1 MKFIYSILIMALV
14 SCNDNG
20 QNTTVNSD
28 TITTITPPDTSS
40 FLAPPVDTTKTVN
53 TDTQN
58 PKPDPGPQP
67 KVYANKRFKDV
78 TVERVG
84 ENKFRIRGKGQ
95 IFEASFSWVIED
107 GHEELKKGYEMTDAG
122 APEWGNFDFTVEA
135 VKKRPNS
142 TLHLVIY
149 EVSAKDG
156 SRQYELP
163 IKLF

>member
-1 MKFIYSILIMALV
+1 MALV

>member
-1 MKFIYSILIMALV
+1 MKFIYTILILALV

-20 QNTTVNSD
+20 QDTTVNSD
-28 TITTITPPDTSS
+28 TMTTITPPDTSS
-40 FLAPPVDTTKTVN
+40 VLAPPVDTTKTVN
-53 TDTQN
+53 NDTQN
-58 PKPDPGPQP
+58 PKPDPDSQP

-163 IKLF
+163 IRLF

>member
-1 MKFIYSILIMALV
+1 MKFLFSILFLALV
-14 SCNDNG
+14 SCNDNT
-20 QNTTVNSD
+20 QDTSVNTD
-28 TITTITPPDTSS
+28 TTTTIAPSDTSS
-40 FLAPPVDTTKTVN
+40 VMVPPVDTNHIVSE
-53 TDTQN
+53 DVQ
-58 PKPDPGPQP
+58 KPDPQTQPQP

-78 TVERVG
+78 TVENVG